1 MPATRLTPI
10 FMEARYPRDRAFS
23 LLLTARDAGP
33 LGAPCPPCTGLFVC
47 KRRPRVETPRGRF
60 VCAHHIG
67 TSTSPPL
74 TRERQSLSPI
84 TATSAAADRPPG
96 FAAMIRGCSRP
107 AAAAR
112 GILLDTI
119 NRSGK
124 LYFVP
129 VRCRHHAIRPGRKT
143 PAAVGVLLAP
153 HRLHGRLK
161 PVPARRRHHTASRLD
176 SLRPV
181 QAAFRLH
188 PPARAVLSSLRR
200 DHVSVACHRRQDR
213 RTQPPAA
220 GSFPPCMSAPRA
232 TKPPEPAAVNLQRAR
247 MGSAGL

>member
-1 MPATRLTPI
+1 MPGLSARLVRPVPG
-10 FMEARYPRDRAFS
+10 FLFASAGRGLRPPAF
-23 LLLTARDAGP
+23 
-33 LGAPCPPCTGLFVC
+33 GLF
-47 KRRPRVETPRGRF
+47 
-60 VCAHHIG
+60 CAHHIG
-67 TSTSPPL
+67 TSASPPL

-84 TATSAAADRPPG
+84 TATSAAADRQPG
-96 FAAMIRGCSRP
+96 FAAMIRGCPRP

-129 VRCRHHAIRPGRKT
+129 VRCRHHAIRPGRKP

-232 TKPPEPAAVNLQRAR
+232 TKPPGTGSSQLAVNLQRAR